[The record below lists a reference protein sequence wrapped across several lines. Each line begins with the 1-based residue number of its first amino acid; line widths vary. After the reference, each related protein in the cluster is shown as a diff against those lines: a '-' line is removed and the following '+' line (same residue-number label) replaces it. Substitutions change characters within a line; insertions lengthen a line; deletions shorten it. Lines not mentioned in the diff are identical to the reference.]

1 MYEVFMKTL
10 IEKLDWEN
18 QYHKILLDSMKHE
31 AEKLPKGYLVPK
43 TINGK
48 KYTYIRELQNEPSEK
63 IVGTDKIVTRHNKLK
78 AEAILRRRFLEK
90 SIRQL
95 ENSIPRVEK
104 FLKNHVPYDPQTVY
118 DSICQGSV
126 FIDIE
131 AYFPNKSGNV
141 RDEIINDTLDYEFL
155 KELKKHVTPKGTMV
169 RSKSEALIAG
179 ILELYGLE
187 YQYEKRLTLGE
198 KSFYPDFTL
207 ANHLSEEI
215 IYWEHFG
222 LTHDAEYRRA
232 MAEKLAVYEEH
243 GILPWKNLI
252 ITFDSEE
259 GYIDM
264 QRIHR
269 ILCNMAGLEPI
280 L

>member
-1 MYEVFMKTL
+1 M
-10 IEKLDWEN
+10 
-18 QYHKILLDSMKHE
+18 
-31 AEKLPKGYLVPK
+31 
-43 TINGK
+43 
-48 KYTYIRELQNEPSEK
+48 
-63 IVGTDKIVTRHNKLK
+63 K

-95 ENSIPRVEK
+95 ENSIHRVEK
-104 FLKNHVPYDPQTVY
+104 FLKNLIPYDPQVVY

-126 FIDIE
+126 FINLE
-131 AYFPNKSGNV
+131 EFFPKNSGTGEDESINNS
-141 RDEIINDTLDYEFL
+141 RDFEFF
-155 KELKKHVTPKGTMV
+155 KELKKHVTPMGVLV

-187 YQYEKRLTLGE
+187 YQYEKRMTLGGR
-198 KSFYPDFTL
+198 SFYPDFTL
-207 ANHLSEEI
+207 ANVLSGEL

-222 LTHDAEYRRA
+222 LTHDSEYRKV

-252 ITFDSEE
+252 ITFDSED

-264 QRIHR
+264 QKIHR
-269 ILCNMAGLEPI
+269 ILCNMAGLEP
-280 L
+280 LL